1 MSMAEHTK
9 TPRAS
14 ESPSPGDTAVEER
27 IRKLLLTP
35 EQLFFDVDAGKVA
48 DLDDGGKVFDV
59 IGQPRALKAL
69 EMAIQVNAKGY
80 NVFATGMAGT
90 GKRTAITKMLAA
102 VVSQKRKLRD
112 IAFVHNFARPDA
124 PEVLYFP
131 KGRGTEFQE
140 RMKRLTEHVAKE
152 VRALF
157 QNLTFRDTRDKLLVE
172 TEGQESRTLADFE
185 NRLRDD
191 GFRIVQ
197 VEGDENQDPR
207 SDIVPVV
214 DGEAVDFQELQKH
227 VSEGRLDPE
236 RWESMRER
244 YYKHLDEMEHLY
256 RDLRIKRNEV
266 EESISDLRAK
276 TLKPKVDEAI
286 QDIRNDFDDPAISA
300 YLDRVAADIAENS
313 TVFLPDAPPKDELGN
328 PPRRRYEVNVVLDHG
343 ETEGAPV
350 IFERQPDYHRL
361 VGRQDQTFDSHGE
374 PHTSFV
380 SIRAGSLIQAS
391 GGYLIL
397 RAEDIL
403 SDEDSWNALKRALQD
418 GVVEIRNQPG
428 PFNMQA
434 SGLNPAPV
442 KVDVKVIIMGSENIY
457 DVLYNTDEAFQKLF
471 KVPAEFDSSME
482 RTDEA
487 VRRYIGFTRLI
498 TSDEGLK
505 PLDHGGIAQIVR
517 HGVRM
522 SEFRSKLSTR
532 FGIIADL
539 IREADYWAGQ
549 MGKTVIDDQAV
560 RRAQDERSHMHNL
573 PEEKIDEEILSGE
586 LIISFQDN
594 AVGRINGLAIL
605 DRGYYSFA
613 RPMVITARVS
623 PGSDGIINIERES
636 GLSGE
641 IHDKGVYILEG
652 FLQSTYARDFPI
664 SIRASVCFEQSYI
677 EVDGD
682 SASSTEIYVLL
693 SAIAE
698 IPLRQ
703 DVAVTG
709 SVNQMGEIQAVG
721 GVSEKIE
728 GFYAICKQVG
738 LTGSQGVIIP
748 QKNIE
753 NVVLNREV
761 ERAVAEGMF
770 HVYGVETVNEGL
782 EILTGLEAGKRT
794 QKGPFKSGTVN
805 ALVEKRLHEMARTM
819 KEFGNS

>member
-1 MSMAEHTK
+1 MAQDPK
-9 TPRAS
+9 TPRTS
-14 ESPSPGDTAVEER
+14 ESPSPGDTAVVER
-27 IRKLLLTP
+27 IRSLVINHD
-35 EQLFFDVDAGKVA
+35 QLSFDIAPSDVA
-48 DLDDGGKVFDV
+48 ALDDGGKVFDV

-69 EMAIQVNAKGY
+69 EMAIQVHAKGY

-102 VVSQKRKLRD
+102 VMPEKRKLLD
-112 IAFVHNFARPDA
+112 IAFVHNFNRPDA

-131 KGRGTEFQE
+131 KGRGAEFKD
-140 RMKRLTEHVAKE
+140 RMRKLTDELASE

-157 QNLTFRDTRDKLLVE
+157 QDLSFRETRDKLLVE
-172 TEGQESRTLADFE
+172 TEGQESRTLAEFE
-185 NRLRDD
+185 NRLRRD

-197 VEGDENQDPR
+197 LEGDENQDMR

-227 VSEGRLDPE
+227 VSEGRLEPDH
-236 RWESMRER
+236 WESMRER

-256 RDLRIKRNEV
+256 RDLRKKRNEV

-286 QDIRNDFDDPAISA
+286 EGIKKEFDDPIVVS
-300 YLDRVAADIAENS
+300 YLDRAAADIVESSAL
-313 TVFLPDAPPKDELGN
+313 FLPDAPPKDELGN
-328 PPRRRYEVNVVLDHG
+328 PPRQRYDVNVVLDHG
-343 ETEGAPV
+343 ETQGVPV

-361 VGRQDQTFDSHGE
+361 VGRQDQTFDPHGD

-380 SIRAGSLIQAS
+380 NIRAGSLIQAS

-434 SGLNPAPV
+434 SGLSPAPV
-442 KVDVKVIIMGSENIY
+442 KVDVKVVVMGSENIY
-457 DVLYNTDEAFQKLF
+457 DALYNTDEEFQKLF

-487 VRRYIGFTRLI
+487 VTRYIGFTRLI

-505 PLDHGGIAQIVR
+505 PLDHGGIAAIVR
-517 HGVRM
+517 QGVRM

-539 IREADYWAGQ
+539 IREADYWAGK
-549 MGKTVIDDQAV
+549 MGKNIIDDEAV
-560 RRAQDERSHMHNL
+560 RRAQSERSHMHNL

-586 LIISFQDN
+586 LIISFRDN
-594 AVGRINGLAIL
+594 AVGRINGLAVL
-605 DRGYYSFA
+605 DRGYYAFA

-623 PGSDGIINIERES
+623 PGNDGIINIERES

-652 FLQSTYARDFPI
+652 FLQSTYARNFPI

-698 IPLRQ
+698 VPLRQ

-709 SVNQMGEIQAVG
+709 SVNQMGDIQAVG

-748 QKNIE
+748 RKNIE
-753 NVVLNREV
+753 NVILNREV
-761 ERAVAEGMF
+761 EQAIANGMF

-782 EILTGLEAGKRT
+782 EILTGLEAGRRT
-794 QKGPFKSGTVN
+794 QRGTFKAGTVN
-805 ALVEKRLHEMARTM
+805 SLVEKRLQEMARTM
-819 KEFGNS
+819 KEFGSS